1 MVMATHPFS
10 PSSSNNLI
18 VVVLKIYQWRW
29 HDGWAPSWRL
39 MEGIVGGEAR
49 FSPSLNRLHEVDF
62 GILGSSAANTP
73 IPLHKIGLV

>member
-1 MVMATHPFS
+1 MVMATLPFS

-39 MEGIVGGEAR
+39 MEGIVGG
-49 FSPSLNRLHEVDF
+49 
-62 GILGSSAANTP
+62 G
-73 IPLHKIGLV
+73 